1 MAVHRTINLT
11 SPTALDSPQEH
22 PHHTQSRPQKSL
34 SKSRTARTL
43 LICLI
48 ITLIINCFYYS
59 SVLQGFERHHIHHA
73 LIVPLHRPLVSA
85 DYRLAE
91 LQCDKYGGPAL
102 SDAQEMVYWQDI
114 ESDAK
119 FASPFNRDTEE
130 QYLTFEPD
138 EGGFNNMRMAMETV
152 LALAHA
158 MGRTLVLV
166 RL

>member
-1 MAVHRTINLT
+1 
-11 SPTALDSPQEH
+11 
-22 PHHTQSRPQKSL
+22 
-34 SKSRTARTL
+34 
-43 LICLI
+43 
-48 ITLIINCFYYS
+48 
-59 SVLQGFERHHIHHA
+59 
-73 LIVPLHRPLVSA
+73 
-85 DYRLAE
+85 LAE